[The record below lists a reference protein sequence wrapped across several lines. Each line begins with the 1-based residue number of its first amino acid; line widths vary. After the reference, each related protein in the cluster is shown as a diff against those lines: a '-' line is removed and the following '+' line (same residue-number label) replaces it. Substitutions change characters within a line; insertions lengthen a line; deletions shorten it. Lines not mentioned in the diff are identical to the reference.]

1 MSAFR
6 RLSRVAL
13 VAAFA
18 VLALSQALPPVLG
31 AEPPDDAKAQK
42 TVAGVPPGID
52 ATVARAMK
60 AFEVPGLAL
69 AIVKDGRVVLAKGYG
84 VRKLGDP
91 APVDARTLFGIASNT
106 KVFTATA
113 LGLLVEEGKIAWD
126 APVVD
131 YLPWFMMYDP
141 YVTRELSV
149 RDLLV
154 HRSGLGL
161 GAGDLLWWPEST
173 YNREQVARRLRY
185 IKPATS
191 FRSAYAYDNV
201 LYLVAGEVIQA
212 VTGMSWEDFVADR
225 ILKKVGM
232 TESNVR
238 HSAAAEGGNVATPH
252 AKVEGAVR
260 PIAPF
265 TSDNTNPAGGINS
278 GAEDMAK
285 WMLVRLAR
293 GKLADGTTLYSERTA
308 RQIETPVTIVPN
320 SAPPAELAAL
330 KSNFAAYAL
339 GLGVR
344 DYRGQ
349 RVITHTGGL
358 PGYVSIVTLL
368 PERNL
373 GVAVLTNAESTNAF
387 SALTWQIVDND
398 LGAPATDWTAAYL
411 KLQTRFDEE
420 TPKALGESAAARD
433 AIVEALA
440 APGEI
445 RRRLHRRLVRR
456 RRRRGNRRPAGHA
469 LHQDARARR
478 RHGALAARHLHR
490 PLARPGAPGRRLR
503 DVRPESRRLHRTGQ
517 DGSGL
522 AGDRFQLRLPGPRP
536 PAGAEAAALNCLLPF
551 LLCLVIGEASR
562 AAGDGYRPECPRA
575 SEAGSPPKA
584 ADPRHFRRSPSGR
597 RGGKGRYPEPAA
609 EGASP
614 KEIEV
619 P

>member
-1 MSAFR
+1 MSASR
-6 RLSRVAL
+6 RLSRAAL
-13 VAAFA
+13 AAAFA
-18 VLALSQALPPVLG
+18 VLALSQALPPLPG
-31 AEPPDDAKAQK
+31 AAPSGGPQARK
-42 TVAGVPPGID
+42 TAAWVPPGID

-113 LGLLVEEGKIAWD
+113 LGLLVEEGKLAWD

-173 YNREQVARRLRY
+173 YNREEVARRLRY

-201 LYLVAGEVIQA
+201 LYLVAGEVIEA
-212 VTGMSWEDFVADR
+212 VSGMSWEDFVADR

-232 TESNVR
+232 TGSNVR

-252 AKVEGAVR
+252 ARVEGAVR

-285 WMLVRLAR
+285 WMLARLAR
-293 GKLADGTTLYSERTA
+293 GKLADGATLYSERTA

-320 SAPPAELAAL
+320 SAPPAELAGL

-344 DYRGQ
+344 EYRGQ

-373 GVAVLTNAESTNAF
+373 GVAILTNAESTNAF

-411 KLQTRFDEE
+411 KLQARFDEE
-420 TPKALGESAAARD
+420 TRKSLGESAAARD
-433 AIVEALA
+433 ASSKPSLPLAKYAGVYTDAWYGDVAVEEA
-440 APGEI
+440 GG
-445 RRRLHRRLVRR
+445 RLVMRFSKTPALVGDMEHWQYDTFVVR
-456 RRRRGNRRPAGHA
+456 WRDRELRADAYVTFALNPDGSIERAKMEAVSPETDFSYDFQDLDLRPAA
-469 LHQDARARR
+469 MPRR
-478 RHGALAARHLHR
+478 
-490 PLARPGAPGRRLR
+490 
-503 DVRPESRRLHRTGQ
+503 
-517 DGSGL
+517 
-522 AGDRFQLRLPGPRP
+522 
-536 PAGAEAAALNCLLPF
+536 
-551 LLCLVIGEASR
+551 
-562 AAGDGYRPECPRA
+562 
-575 SEAGSPPKA
+575 
-584 ADPRHFRRSPSGR
+584 
-597 RGGKGRYPEPAA
+597 
-609 EGASP
+609 
-614 KEIEV
+614 
-619 P
+619 